1 MSILP
6 AHGRRLLLA
15 ATTVALTAGLSTG
28 VCSAESVTTTISGSS
43 PVSSSA
49 SAPLSSSWVDSKRS
63 ISDIF
68 SCKYQPNLPWCRKR

>member
-1 MSILP
+1 MPILP
-6 AHGRRLLLA
+6 AHGGRLLLA

-28 VCSAESVTTTISGSS
+28 VSSAESVTTNASGSS
-43 PVSSSA
+43 PI
-49 SAPLSSSWVDSKRS
+49 SSSWVDSKRA